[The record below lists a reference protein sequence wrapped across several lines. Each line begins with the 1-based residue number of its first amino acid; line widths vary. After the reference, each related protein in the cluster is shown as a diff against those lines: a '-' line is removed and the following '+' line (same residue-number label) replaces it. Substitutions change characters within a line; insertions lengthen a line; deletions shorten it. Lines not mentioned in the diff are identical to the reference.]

1 MRTNR
6 KYSKF
11 ETVKVKPEILFID
24 DCKNFDFEEIF
35 KAFQNEYKGLIIIG
49 PNGSGKSTIAYN
61 TLAKYD
67 PNGNPV
73 IIDGRYYDSSKNF
86 NFSQCTEETKVIIAD
101 GFQRKEDL
109 CDFLLFTMDTILV
122 ERQYKP
128 TLFIDPKIIIV
139 CNQNINLFDLP
150 QGVSLY
156 KRFKVINLFTKEN
169 KVNRIGTYSLY
180 QLPWELP
187 KMKEGDW
194 FYIKSEEYKWEL
206 YDKNRDYFFIRNTIY
221 KHIVAIQKLKD

>member
-1 MRTNR
+1 MTNK
-6 KYSKF
+6 KYLKF
-11 ETVKVKPEILFID
+11 ETVKVNTKILFTD
-24 DCKNFDFEEIF
+24 DCKNFDFEKIF
-35 KAFQNEYKGLIIIG
+35 QAFQNEYKGLIIIG

-61 TLAKYD
+61 TIAKYY
-67 PNGNPV
+67 PNINPAT
-73 IIDGRYYDSSKNF
+73 IDGRYYDSSINF
-86 NFSQCTEETKVIIAD
+86 NFGHCTEETKVIIAD

-122 ERQYKP
+122 DRHYKTP
-128 TLFIDPKIIIV
+128 LFIDPKIIII
-139 CNQNINLFDLP
+139 CDQNINFFDLP

-169 KVNRIGTYSLY
+169 KVTIIGTYSLY
-180 QLPWELP
+180 KLPWELP

-206 YDKNRDYFFIRNTIY
+206 YDENQDYFFIRNTIS
-221 KHIVAIQKLKD
+221 KQIIAIQKLRD